1 MINNSNDVL
10 RYIIKQ
16 TTTHELEDIEE
27 YLKRISFLD
36 DLFPCLARN
45 RVINVFYH
53 FLVKNNLTYLLD
65 KTSYR
70 LINQVVTFSSLKV
83 QEYEDLFKI
92 IKKGLNESEIPYV
105 VLKGF
110 HLNNALY
117 ENPYGFIL
125 RDYNDIDILVNRSDL
140 SRINNVLK
148 NNGFIQGNLDRE
160 SLLIKPCGRKEK
172 IDMLINTHQQ
182 YQHIRQSKYFPISH
196 YNIQLID
203 INFTIWEGGNQ
214 EDFIKTDY
222 LLKNRILRTTQSGM
236 QYWALKPEY
245 DLIQLCYH
253 VYKDTVYEIK
263 RINHECFIMIHFYDI
278 LLLINRYQNEIKWDE
293 LLELIVSVNL
303 ENQIFFVLSLVWE
316 LFGCTQISN
325 LMNDLSKTITVE
337 TKKSIHDS
345 LITIWNQ

>member
-1 MINNSNDVL
+1 M
-10 RYIIKQ
+10 
-16 TTTHELEDIEE
+16 
-27 YLKRISFLD
+27 
-36 DLFPCLARN
+36 
-45 RVINVFYH
+45 
-53 FLVKNNLTYLLD
+53 
-65 KTSYR
+65 
-70 LINQVVTFSSLKV
+70 
-83 QEYEDLFKI
+83 
-92 IKKGLNESEIPYV
+92 
-105 VLKGF
+105 
-110 HLNNALY
+110 
-117 ENPYGFIL
+117 
-125 RDYNDIDILVNRSDL
+125 
-140 SRINNVLK
+140 LK

-263 RINHECFIMIHFYDI
+263 RIITN
-278 LLLINRYQNEIKWDE
+278 
-293 LLELIVSVNL
+293 VSL
-303 ENQIFFVLSLVWE
+303 
-316 LFGCTQISN
+316 
-325 LMNDLSKTITVE
+325 
-337 TKKSIHDS
+337 
-345 LITIWNQ
+345 

>member
-110 HLNNALY
+110 
-117 ENPYGFIL
+117 
-125 RDYNDIDILVNRSDL
+125 
-140 SRINNVLK
+140 
-148 NNGFIQGNLDRE
+148 
-160 SLLIKPCGRKEK
+160 LLIMLYTK
-172 IDMLINTHQQ
+172 IRM
-182 YQHIRQSKYFPISH
+182 
-196 YNIQLID
+196 
-203 INFTIWEGGNQ
+203 
-214 EDFIKTDY
+214 
-222 LLKNRILRTTQSGM
+222 
-236 QYWALKPEY
+236 
-245 DLIQLCYH
+245 DL
-253 VYKDTVYEIK
+253 
-263 RINHECFIMIHFYDI
+263 F
-278 LLLINRYQNEIKWDE
+278 
-293 LLELIVSVNL
+293 
-303 ENQIFFVLSLVWE
+303 
-316 LFGCTQISN
+316 
-325 LMNDLSKTITVE
+325 
-337 TKKSIHDS
+337 
-345 LITIWNQ
+345 

>member
-1 MINNSNDVL
+1 M
-10 RYIIKQ
+10 
-16 TTTHELEDIEE
+16 
-27 YLKRISFLD
+27 
-36 DLFPCLARN
+36 
-45 RVINVFYH
+45 
-53 FLVKNNLTYLLD
+53 
-65 KTSYR
+65 
-70 LINQVVTFSSLKV
+70 

-222 LLKNRILRTTQSGM
+222 CFNIL
-236 QYWALKPEY
+236 
-245 DLIQLCYH
+245 
-253 VYKDTVYEIK
+253 
-263 RINHECFIMIHFYDI
+263 
-278 LLLINRYQNEIKWDE
+278 
-293 LLELIVSVNL
+293 
-303 ENQIFFVLSLVWE
+303 IF
-316 LFGCTQISN
+316 
-325 LMNDLSKTITVE
+325 
-337 TKKSIHDS
+337 HHY
-345 LITIWNQ
+345 